1 MPAQEGNDGLSLEIR
16 EKLPMRIGLPAR
28 PERPQTSS
36 LVGATT
42 PGYATSEA
50 TETAIA
56 PELLQALLDPAA
68 YPHAPHEVAVI
79 QTHISC
85 VFLAGDQVFKVKKAV
100 RFPFLDF
107 STLERRRYFC
117 EEEVRLNRRLAPGV
131 YLGVVPIVRSGAR
144 YRVGG
149 AGEPVEYAVHMRRL
163 PEGCVLRGLV
173 ERGGADVG
181 LMQRIAAKMAAF
193 HAQAETG
200 PAITAA
206 GAPDAIEHTLRD
218 NFATLAPLA
227 GTLAPPGTLANLQL
241 LMESA
246 LARSADRL
254 RARQGA
260 GRVRDCHGDLRPDHI
275 CCTDE
280 LPIFDCVEFSSR
292 FRYCDVAS
300 EMAFLAME
308 LEFLGTRPLADAL
321 IDAYVA
327 ASGDAELSAI
337 LPFFRA
343 YRALVRAMVAALTS
357 AEKEIEAAARVGAR
371 EDARRYL
378 AVAERAAWAAHMPFL
393 IAVVGPSGTGK
404 STLAGALV
412 ARTAF
417 AWLRSDVLR
426 KQRAGLAALAHPAD
440 AERAALLYAPE
451 RSAEVYAALAAEAE
465 ALARAGRG
473 GIIDAT
479 FRRRADRDRLR
490 AAAARGA
497 APLLWIEC
505 RATPAT
511 VRDRLLTRAAQG
523 TDPSDATWT
532 VAEAQA
538 HDFEPLAEIAS
549 EAQLRLATDDG
560 TDSVA
565 TACAW
570 LARRV
575 GQAGAGIFP

>member
-1 MPAQEGNDGLSLEIR
+1 M
-16 EKLPMRIGLPAR
+16 
-28 PERPQTSS
+28 
-36 LVGATT
+36 VGAAT
-42 PGYATSEA
+42 PGYATYEE
-50 TETAIA
+50 TKTAIA
-56 PELLQALLDPAA
+56 PDLLQALLDPAA
-68 YPHAPHEVAVI
+68 YPHAPREVTVI

-107 STLERRRYFC
+107 STLERRRHFC
-117 EEEVRLNRRLAPGV
+117 EQEVRLNRRLAPGV

-149 AGEPVEYAVHMRRL
+149 VGEPVEYAVHMRRL
-163 PEGCVLRGLV
+163 PEGRVLRGLV
-173 ERGGADVG
+173 ERGGADAG

-200 PAITAA
+200 PAITAG
-206 GAPDAIEHTLRD
+206 GAPDAIGRTLRE
-218 NFATLAPLA
+218 NFSTLAPLVA
-227 GTLAPPGTLANLQL
+227 ALVLPGTFTDLQL

-246 LARSADRL
+246 LARAADRL

-280 LPIFDCVEFSSR
+280 LPIFDCVEFSPR

-308 LEFLGTRPLADAL
+308 LEFLGAWPLADAL

-327 ASGDAELSAI
+327 ASGDTDLPAV

-343 YRALVRAMVAALTS
+343 YRAHVRAMVAVLTS
-357 AEKEIEAAARVGAR
+357 TEEEIEAAARAGAR

-378 AVAERAAWAAHMPFL
+378 AIAERAAWAAHAPLL
-393 IAVVGPSGTGK
+393 IAIVGPSGTGK
-404 STLAGALV
+404 STLAGAFA
-412 ARTAF
+412 ARTGF
-417 AWLRSDVLR
+417 TWLRSDVLR
-426 KQRAGLAALAHPAD
+426 KQRAGLAALEHPAD
-440 AERAALLYAPE
+440 AERAARLYAPE
-451 RSAEVYAALAAEAE
+451 RSVEVYATLAAEAE

-473 GIIDAT
+473 GILDAT
-479 FRRRADRDRLR
+479 FQRRTDRDRLR
-490 AAAARGA
+490 AAAARGG

-505 RATPAT
+505 RAAPAT
-511 VRDRLLTRAAQG
+511 VRSRLHTRAACG

-532 VAEAQA
+532 VAQAQA
-538 HDFEPLAEIAS
+538 RGFEPLAEIAP
-549 EAQLRLATDDG
+549 EAHLCLATDDG
-560 TDSVA
+560 TDSAA

-570 LARRV
+570 LVHRA
-575 GQAGAGIFP
+575 GQAVAGAPP